1 MKKEIAILFL
11 ILSIASDSFAQFS
24 VFASSNANALVN
36 QIVGS
41 GVQISNVTLNC
52 NSLASGIFTSTNTN
66 LGLSSG
72 IILSTAEVA
81 EAIGPNDSPG
91 GTLLGNEGC
100 FNSSESFF
108 DNDIL
113 GIEPLAKYD
122 GCALEFDLKPAC
134 NVLKLKYVF
143 ASEEYPEYV
152 SQGYNDAFG
161 FFISG
166 PNPAGGS
173 YVAQNIALLPGTTI
187 PVSIDNVN
195 ATTNANYYVNNQNGN
210 DIEYDGFTTPFIS
223 SIDVTTC
230 SSYHL
235 KFVIAD
241 AGDCR
246 YSSAVL
252 LSQGGLTC
260 EASQSPQTSANVV
273 PVTCS
278 NNGSATLNVQ
288 NYSGNITYFWQPTGQ
303 TSSSVS
309 NLSPG
314 TYTCT
319 LGFLLPCPFTQTIS
333 VNVPGDNAFT
343 ISTTTQNSYC
353 NTASGVATVSGSGG
367 TLPYSLPTWNTLPQ
381 QNSTIVDSL
390 LPGIYT
396 VSMSDA
402 AGCNLTST
410 VTIGNTTPAI
420 IFNNEIIQSTC
431 GSSNGIINID
441 SISGGI
447 APYNYY
453 WNTTPIL
460 FNQPLTS
467 VPAGTYS
474 LTISDANNCLI
485 NRTFTITNS
494 DSLLA
499 AIFVTNESCNLEN
512 GSIDVE
518 IINGVAPYQWNWSNG
533 AVNQDSLSDLDEGQY
548 SVSIQD
554 ATGCHF
560 SDQITIS
567 NNNYVFI
574 GSPFTIPPQPKVDE
588 GFQLGIDLSSGWQV
602 NEILINNELQF
613 FNDSLIDLLV
623 NDMGSYEA
631 VFYLSNSFGCLDTV
645 KHQFEINDELT
656 LYIPNAFV
664 PNKTAINNTWKV
676 YGILI
681 KTISIVIYDRWGEL
695 IFESTDIEKGWDG
708 TFSGKNCQEDTYVYK
723 ISAEDFYG
731 NQKQYS
737 GHINLI
743 R

>member
-1 MKKEIAILFL
+1 MKKRISIF
-11 ILSIASDSFAQFS
+11 IFTFFIASKSFSQFS
-24 VFASSNANALVN
+24 VFANSNGNSLVN

-41 GVQISNVTLNC
+41 GVQVSNVTLNC
-52 NSLASGIFTSTNTN
+52 NSLASGIFTSTGTN
-66 LGLSSG
+66 LGLNSG

-81 EAIGPNDSPG
+81 EAVGPNDSPG
-91 GTLLGNEGC
+91 GTLLGTDGC
-100 FNSSESFF
+100 FNSVQSFF

-143 ASEEYPEYV
+143 VSEEYPEYV
-152 SQGYNDAFG
+152 TQGYNDAFG
-161 FFISG
+161 FFIWG
-166 PNPAGGS
+166 PNPAGGN
-173 YVAQNIALLPGTTI
+173 YTGTNIALLPGTNT

-195 ATTNANYYVNNQNGN
+195 STTNANYYVNNQNGN
-210 DIEYDGFTTPFIS
+210 YIEYDGFTTPFTS
-223 SIDVTTC
+223 SIDVTSCGT
-230 SSYHL
+230 YHL

-260 EASQSPQTSANVV
+260 EASQSPQTTASVI
-273 PVTCS
+273 PVTCG
-278 NNGSATLNVQ
+278 NNGTATLNVQ

-303 TSSSVS
+303 TTSSIS
-309 NLSPG
+309 NLAPG

-333 VNVPGDNAFT
+333 VNVPDDNAFN
-343 ISTTTQNSYC
+343 ISATTQNSYC
-353 NTASGVATVSGSGG
+353 NTPSGIATVTVSGG
-367 TLPYSLPTWNTLPQ
+367 TLPYSIPIWNTVPQ
-381 QNSTIVDSL
+381 QNTNSVDSL

-402 AGCNLTST
+402 TGCNLTST

-431 GSSNGIINID
+431 GSSNGTIRID
-441 SISGGI
+441 SISGGV

-460 FNQPLTS
+460 FNQQLNG
-467 VPAGTYS
+467 PAGTYS
-474 LTISDANNCLI
+474 LTITDANNCLI
-485 NRTFTITNS
+485 NRVFTITNS

-499 AIFVTNESCNLEN
+499 STIISNESCNLAN
-512 GSIDVE
+512 GSIHVDIV
-518 IINGVAPYQWNWSNG
+518 NGVAPYQWNWSNG
-533 AVNQDSLSDLDEGQY
+533 TVNQDSLIGLDEGQY
-548 SVSIQD
+548 SVNIQD
-554 ATGCHF
+554 ATGCSF
-560 SDQITIS
+560 SEQISLT
-567 NNNYVFI
+567 NNNYLFN
-574 GSPFTIPPQPKVDE
+574 GSPFTVPAQPKINE
-588 GFQLGIDLSSGWQV
+588 AFQLGIDVTNGWQV
-602 NEILINNELQF
+602 NQILINNELQF

-623 NDMGSYEA
+623 SEMGSFDA
-631 VFYLSNSFGCLDTV
+631 VFYLSNSYGCIDTV
-645 KHQFEINDELT
+645 NYQFEINDELT
-656 LYIPNAFV
+656 LYIPNTFV

-676 YGILI
+676 YGTLI
-681 KTISIVIYDRWGEL
+681 KTISIAIYNRWGEL
-695 IFESTDIEKGWDG
+695 VFESTDIEKGWDG
-708 TFSGKNCQEDTYVYK
+708 TFSSKNCQEDTYVYK
-723 ISAEDFYG
+723 VSAEDFFG

-737 GHINLI
+737 GHLNLI